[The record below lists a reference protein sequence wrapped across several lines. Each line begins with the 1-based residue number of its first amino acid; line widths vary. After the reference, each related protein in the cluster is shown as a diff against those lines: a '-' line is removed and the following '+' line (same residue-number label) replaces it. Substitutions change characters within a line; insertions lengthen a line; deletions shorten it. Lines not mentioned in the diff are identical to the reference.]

1 MLGSIARGLP
11 NIDLAAVAAPGATQ
25 IRAAFTSSEAARIVE
40 AYTDVIKAVS
50 NLAIA
55 GAAVSFVL
63 SIGFWR
69 VVSMPSAPV
78 ARESNK

>member
-25 IRAAFTSSEAARIVE
+25 IRATFTSSEAARIVE
-40 AYTDVIKAVS
+40 AYTDGIKAVL

-69 VVSMPSAPV
+69 VVSMLSAASG
-78 ARESNK
+78 ARE